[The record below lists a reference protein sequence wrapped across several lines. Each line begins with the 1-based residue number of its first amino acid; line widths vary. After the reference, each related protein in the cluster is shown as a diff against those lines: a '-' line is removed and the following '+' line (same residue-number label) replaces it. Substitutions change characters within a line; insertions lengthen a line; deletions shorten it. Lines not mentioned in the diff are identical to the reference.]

1 MNLIYSKKENPYLYF
16 VLALL
21 VLGAFIAGIYFVN
34 YYLWYILAPVVLL
47 TVKGFNILKK
57 EEIPVIKLNDDGLTV
72 LKENQENIIYAYSD
86 ISEIKMNSNLFNGFI
101 RIKNYSKKIHL
112 DSVAI
117 PLSKQAEIE
126 NMVNARK
133 LKQ

>member
-57 EEIPVIKLNDDGLTV
+57 EEIPVIKLNNEGLTV

-101 RIKNYSKKIHL
+101 RIKNHSKKVHL

-126 NMVNARK
+126 NIVNARK
-133 LKQ
+133 FKN